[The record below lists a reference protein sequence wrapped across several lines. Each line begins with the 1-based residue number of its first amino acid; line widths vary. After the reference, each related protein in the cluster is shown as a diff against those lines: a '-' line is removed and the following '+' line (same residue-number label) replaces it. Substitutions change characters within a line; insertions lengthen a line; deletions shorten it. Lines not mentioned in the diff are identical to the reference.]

1 MRWHRMMLRLGG
13 KMMFRAY
20 IKDTDDLDYNDVPHK
35 GHFVYGNLIEGGNQ
49 SNTDAIVGDL
59 IEATDEYINPE
70 WWCSI
75 EKGSAEQ
82 STGLKDANGKDI
94 YEGDIVKSSYKY
106 AQPKISQVIMEDGN
120 SYILGEDLATGNE
133 MLVSDHI
140 NEIEVIGNI
149 HTNRLSIAIT

>member
-1 MRWHRMMLRLGG
+1 MIPKFRVWDETQHKMLQVDCIEFIDG
-13 KMMFRAY
+13 KAY
-20 IKDTDDLDYNDVPHK
+20 WVEASPAD
-35 GHFVYGNLIEGGNQ
+35 GNGNVQGGN
-49 SNTDAIVGDL
+49 DGPVGDNSQL
-59 IEATDEYINPE
+59 
-70 WWCSI
+70 
-75 EKGSAEQ
+75 KLEQ
-82 STGLKDANGKDI
+82 YTGLKDANGKEI

-140 NEIEVIGNI
+140 NEIEVIGNV